1 MNGMFFPWSIPYPH
15 LTGGERGGGCHF
27 HGNLIYHK
35 RISFVTW
42 PSNGGT
48 SSERTHTQT
57 RTHDEGRVRSSGG
70 DDLKERKKK
79 LTVDK
84 EWIACLQPQLSTFGE
99 GSQKGTWRACLVRS
113 PGNFQNGFRAKN
125 KSTGKRQNYARF
137 IAVKQ
142 SLPL

>member
-1 MNGMFFPWSIPYPH
+1 MNVCFSLKYP
-15 LTGGERGGGCHF
+15 LPPPNRRREEGGGGCHF

-70 DDLKERKKK
+70 DDLKERKK
-79 LTVDK
+79 TNCGQRMD
-84 EWIACLQPQLSTFGE
+84 CLSSASTFHLWRGLTKGNLARLPSSFSRE
-99 GSQKGTWRACLVRS
+99 LSKWVQGQKQKHRKETKLR
-113 PGNFQNGFRAKN
+113 
-125 KSTGKRQNYARF
+125 
-137 IAVKQ
+137 
-142 SLPL
+142 PLHSS

>member
-1 MNGMFFPWSIPYPH
+1 MVCFSLKYP
-15 LTGGERGGGCHF
+15 LPPPNRRREEGGGGCHF

-70 DDLKERKKK
+70 DDLKERKK
-79 LTVDK
+79 
-84 EWIACLQPQLSTFGE
+84 
-99 GSQKGTWRACLVRS
+99 
-113 PGNFQNGFRAKN
+113 N
-125 KSTGKRQNYARF
+125 
-137 IAVKQ
+137 
-142 SLPL
+142 